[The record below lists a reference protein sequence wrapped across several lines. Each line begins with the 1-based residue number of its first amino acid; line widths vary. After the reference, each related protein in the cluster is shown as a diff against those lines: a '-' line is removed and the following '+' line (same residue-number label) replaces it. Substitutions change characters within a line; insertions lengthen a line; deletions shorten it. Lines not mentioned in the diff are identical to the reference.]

1 MAEAGTL
8 QWGVVVCVS
17 LLAAIWDLKSR
28 RIPNSLTLP
37 LIVGGLLGGGW
48 RAGLPGLGDA
58 ALGCIV
64 AAGPYVLLFLVAGGG
79 AGDAKMMGGVGA
91 WLGLR
96 DGVVALVAVAVTG
109 GVVGLV
115 KLIVRRDGGSLG
127 KGVLAQLY
135 VLLIVACSGREAW
148 ALLEDKPEQR
158 KDGQDPGAPMAYGPA
173 IFVGVCIGAGVV
185 HLWQG

>member
-1 MAEAGTL
+1 MAEAGRL

-79 AGDAKMMGGVGA
+79 AGDAKMG
-91 WLGLR
+91 W
-96 DGVVALVAVAVTG
+96 
-109 GVVGLV
+109 
-115 KLIVRRDGGSLG
+115 
-127 KGVLAQLY
+127 
-135 VLLIVACSGREAW
+135 
-148 ALLEDKPEQR
+148 
-158 KDGQDPGAPMAYGPA
+158 
-173 IFVGVCIGAGVV
+173 
-185 HLWQG
+185 